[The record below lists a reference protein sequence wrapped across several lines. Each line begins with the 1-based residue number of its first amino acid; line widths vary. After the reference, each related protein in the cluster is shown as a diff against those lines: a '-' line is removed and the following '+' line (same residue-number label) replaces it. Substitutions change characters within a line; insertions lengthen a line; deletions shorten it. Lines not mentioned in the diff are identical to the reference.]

1 MTPEQLHQSFL
12 NTSFKVLAKPAFTI
26 KIAALVPEV
35 QQLNSW
41 VFITA
46 WNPSP
51 KILSL
56 EENRNRNQNLKE
68 EIISFG
74 LKYCHG
80 IGISADEQWS
90 EESFF
95 IENISLDKAN
105 EWAVKYGQLAFV
117 YGEKS
122 EKSQLV
128 YTIF

>member
-1 MTPEQLHQSFL
+1 MLTKPE
-12 NTSFKVLAKPAFTI
+12 FTI
-26 KIAALVPEV
+26 KIDRVVSEA

-41 VFITA
+41 AFITA

-51 KILSL
+51 EILSL
-56 EENRNRNQNLKE
+56 EENRNRNQNLEE
-68 EIISFG
+68 EISSFG

-105 EWAVKYGQLAFV
+105 EWAVKYGQLAFI
-117 YGEKS
+117 YGKKS
-122 EKSQLV
+122 EKAKLV